1 MTIDWKKLLPIG
13 AAIALFYVL
22 TLAYFSP
29 VLEGKRLVQGDI
41 RNYTGVSHDLV
52 EHRETYGEEPLWV
65 GSMFSGMPAYQV
77 SVVWPGSA
85 LHWLDRLFHG
95 FLPRPADFLFLYLI
109 GMFIGLRCMRVD
121 PWLSL
126 VGAVAFGFSSYF
138 FVILEAGHNSK
149 ANAVGYMPMVLGALY
164 MLLRGHKLL
173 GGALFALF
181 LSLQVHANHVQ
192 VAYYLGML
200 LVLFGLAEA
209 WRAIGEKRI
218 GDFFQR
224 SGLAVVSIVFA
235 LITNA
240 GMLWSTYEYGK
251 YTTRGPSELTIA
263 PDGGS
268 DAANKT
274 GGLDRDYVTNW
285 SYGKEESFTLIIPHA
300 KGGSSGSVIQG
311 QEDIN
316 AITDP
321 AFRSE
326 VLKKYQDG
334 GYINSYWGD
343 QDFTS
348 GPVYLGIVVVLL
360 MLLLLSRAE
369 GKARW
374 WVLGSLLLIGVLLNI
389 TSPLLAGLLVIAY
402 LSAGIFLWKETLAY
416 ALFSALLLTLFLSWG
431 KFYMPL
437 TDFFLDHVP
446 GYDKFRA
453 VTIIL
458 VIVELCAPLLGVLY
472 LDRLLKEGK
481 WDRMEQRRFL
491 IPAGVLL
498 LVLLIM
504 GLGASSLF
512 EFFSEREQEQLRADG
527 SQVYIDGLKAMRL
540 GIFTGDVWRGIGFLL
555 VGAALVFAFGRR
567 LIGKSLLL
575 IGLAAVILVDLWTVD
590 KRYLNNGKRD
600 GRYVSWEDDAQSK
613 LPFKPQ
619 PADLA
624 ILQREQNAD
633 TEADLVQALDRL
645 KEKKRESDA
654 SNKLV
659 SKDEEAIARFG
670 SLRRTTNFRVLNLRD
685 PFNDSRV
692 SYFHKS
698 IGGYHGAKLKRY
710 QELISFHLGTEM
722 QELLGNL
729 RGARSQGAMDSA
741 FIGHPALNM
750 LNMRYLIIQADQAP
764 LRNPHALGDGWFV
777 DEVRTV
783 KNADEEI
790 TMLGTIDPRQV
801 ALVDERFSNDIDVSA
816 AKPDSTASVSLKG
829 AWRLND
835 MRYTVKS
842 ANGGVVVF
850 SEIWYGPDWH
860 AEIDGQPATY
870 GRADYVLRAMSVP
883 GGEHEVRFFIDSK
896 PFNTGGQLAS
906 ISSWVLLLVVLGAL
920 GLTMRNAGSAPSL
933 PGRDGVG
940 S

>member
-1 MTIDWKKLLPIG
+1 MTIDWKKLLPAG
-13 AAIALFYVL
+13 AAIALFFAL

-29 VLEGKRLVQGDI
+29 VMEGKRLIQGDI
-41 RNYTGVSHDLV
+41 RNHAGASHDIV
-52 EHRETYGEEPLWV
+52 EHRDAYGEEPLWA
-65 GSMFSGMPAYQV
+65 GSMFSGMPAYQT
-77 SVVWPGSA
+77 SVVWPSGA
-85 LHWLDRLFHG
+85 LHWSDRLFHG
-95 FLPRPADFLFLYLI
+95 FLPRPADFLFLYLM

-126 VGAVAFGFSSYF
+126 VGAIAFAFSSYF

-149 ANAVGYMPMVLGALY
+149 ANAIGYMPMVLGAMY
-164 MLLRGHKLL
+164 MLLRGNKLL
-173 GGALFALF
+173 GAALFALF
-181 LSLQVHANHVQ
+181 LSLLISANHVQ

-209 WRAIGEKRI
+209 WRAVGEKRL

-224 SGLAVVSIVFA
+224 SGLAVIGVVFA
-235 LITNA
+235 LATNA
-240 GMLWSTYEYGK
+240 GLLWSTYEYGK

-263 PDGGS
+263 PEGGS
-268 DAANKT
+268 ASANQT
-274 GGLDRDYVTNW
+274 SGLDRDYVTNW
-285 SYGKEESFTLIIPHA
+285 SYGKQESFTLIVPHA
-300 KGGSSGSVIQG
+300 KGGASGSVIQS
-311 QEDIN
+311 QEDLN

-326 VLKKYQDG
+326 VMKKYQDG

-348 GPVYLGIVVVLL
+348 GPVYIGIVVVLL
-360 MLLLLSRAE
+360 MLLLLSRVE
-369 GKARW
+369 GMARW
-374 WVLGSLLLIGVLLNI
+374 WVLGSLPVVGLLLNI
-389 TSPLLAGLLVIAY
+389 TSPVLAGLLVLAY
-402 LSAGIFLWKETLAY
+402 LLAGIFLWKDTLAY

-458 VIVELCAPLLGVLY
+458 VIVELCAPVLAVLY

-481 WDRMEQRRFL
+481 WDRIAERRFL
-491 IPAGVLL
+491 IPAGVFLL
-498 LVLLIM
+498 AMVVM
-504 GLGASSLF
+504 ALGASSLF
-512 EFFSEREQEQLRADG
+512 NFFSDAEKAQLEGG
-527 SQVYIDGLKAMRL
+527 SQAYVDGLKAMRI
-540 GIFTGDVWRGIGFLL
+540 GIFTADVWRGIGFL
-555 VGAALVFAFGRR
+555 VAGAGLLFAFGRR
-567 LIGKSLLL
+567 LIGKPLLL
-575 IGLAAVILVDLWTVD
+575 AGLGAIILMDLWSVD
-590 KRYLNNGKRD
+590 KRYLNNDKRD
-600 GRYVSWEDDAQSK
+600 GRYMSWEEDAQSK
-613 LPFKPQ
+613 LPFKAQ

-624 ILQREQNAD
+624 ILQREQNAG
-633 TEADLVQALDRL
+633 TEADLAQALERM
-645 KEKKRESDA
+645 KEAKRTSNA

-659 SKDEEAIARFG
+659 SKEEEAVARFG

-710 QELISFHLGTEM
+710 QELISFHIGSEM
-722 QELLGNL
+722 QGLLGKL
-729 RGARSQGAMDSA
+729 RGARTQNAMDSA

-750 LNMRYLIIQADQAP
+750 LNMRYLIVQQDQPP

-790 TMLGTIDPRQV
+790 TALGTIDPRKT
-801 ALVDERFSNDIDVSA
+801 ALVDERFIKDIDVSA
-816 AKPDSTASVSLKG
+816 ARPDSTASVSLTG

-870 GRADYVLRAMSVP
+870 GRADYVLRAMNVP
-883 GGEHEVRFFIDSK
+883 PGEHEVRFYIKSE
-896 PFNTGGQLAS
+896 PFSTGGQLAS
-906 ISSWVLLLVVLGAL
+906 ISSWFLLLVVLGAI
-920 GLTMRNAGSAPSL
+920 GLTMRKNGSEEVQP
-933 PGRDGVG
+933 
-940 S
+940 

>member
-1 MTIDWKKLLPIG
+1 MTIDWKKLLPTG
-13 AAIALFYVL
+13 AAIIVFFTL

-29 VLEGKRLVQGDI
+29 VLDGKRLIQGDI
-41 RNYTGVSHDLV
+41 RNHAGMSRDIV
-52 EHRETYGEEPLWV
+52 EHRDAYGEEPLWA

-77 SVVWPGSA
+77 SVVWSGSA
-85 LHWLDRLFHG
+85 LHWMDRLFHG

-126 VGAVAFGFSSYF
+126 LGAVAFGFSSYF

-149 ANAVGYMPMVLGALY
+149 ANAVGYMPMVLGALC
-164 MLLRGHKLL
+164 MLLRGNKRL

-181 LSLQVHANHVQ
+181 LSLLVYVNHVQ

-209 WRAIGEKRI
+209 WRAVGEKRV
-218 GDFFQR
+218 GDFLQR
-224 SGLAVVSIVFA
+224 SGLAIIGVVFA

-251 YTTRGPSELTIA
+251 FTTRGTSELTIT
-263 PDGGS
+263 PDGS
-268 DAANKT
+268 SASANRT

-285 SYGKEESFTLIIPHA
+285 SYGKSESFTLIVPHA
-300 KGGSSGSVIQG
+300 KGGASGSVIQSK
-311 QEDIN
+311 EDID
-316 AITDP
+316 AISDP

-326 VLKKYQDG
+326 VMKKYQDG

-348 GPVYLGIVVVLL
+348 GPVYIGVVVVLL
-360 MLLLLSRAE
+360 MLLLLARAE
-369 GKARW
+369 GHARW
-374 WVLGSLLLIGVLLNI
+374 WVLGSLLLIAVLLNI

-402 LSAGIFLWKETLAY
+402 LLSGIFLWKDTLAY

-458 VIVELCAPLLGVLY
+458 VIVELCAPMLAVLY
-472 LDRLLKEGK
+472 LDRLLKEEK
-481 WDRMEQRRFL
+481 WNAVAQRNFL
-491 IPAGVLL
+491 MPAGALLLLL
-498 LVLLIM
+498 LVM
-504 GLGASSLF
+504 AVGASSLF
-512 EFFSEREQEQLRADG
+512 EFFSDREKEQLANG
-527 SQVYIDGLKAMRL
+527 SQTYVDGLKALRL
-540 GIFTGDVWRGIGFLL
+540 GIFTGDVWRGIGFLIA
-555 VGAALVFAFGRR
+555 GAGLVFAFGRR
-567 LIGKSLLL
+567 IISGPVLLT
-575 IGLAAVILVDLWTVD
+575 GLGVVILADLWTVD
-590 KRYLNNGKRD
+590 KRYLNNEKRD
-600 GRYVSWEDDAQSK
+600 GRYLSWEDDVQSR

-633 TEADLVQALDRL
+633 TEADLAQAIDRL
-645 KEKKRESDA
+645 KVAKRESDA

-659 SKDEEAIARFG
+659 NKDEEAIVRFG

-698 IGGYHGAKLKRY
+698 LGGYHGAKLKRY
-710 QELISFHLGTEM
+710 QELISFRIATEM
-722 QELLGNL
+722 QEVLGDL
-729 RGARSQGAMDSA
+729 RGARSQAAMDSA
-741 FIGHPALNM
+741 FLGRPE
-750 LNMRYLIIQADQAP
+750 LNMRYLIAQPDQPP

-777 DEVRTV
+777 DQVRTV

-790 TMLGTIDPRQV
+790 TALASIDPRHV
-801 ALVDERFSNDIDVSA
+801 ALVDERFVTDIDIAA
-816 AKPDSTASVSLKG
+816 AKPDSTARVSLKG
-829 AWRLND
+829 PWRLND

-842 ANGGVVVF
+842 ADGGVVVF

-860 AEIDGQPATY
+860 VEIDGQPATY

-883 GGEHEVRFFIDSK
+883 AGEHEVRFFIKSK
-896 PFNTGGQLAS
+896 PYSTGGQLAS
-906 ISSWVLLLVVLGAL
+906 ISSWLLLLVVLGAI
-920 GLTMRNAGSAPSL
+920 GLTMRDAGSVSTPL
-933 PGRDGVG
+933 GRDGAG

>member
-22 TLAYFSP
+22 TLAYFTP
-29 VLEGKRLVQGDI
+29 VMEGKRLVQGDI
-41 RNYTGVSHDLV
+41 RNHAGMSHDIV
-52 EHRETYGEEPLWV
+52 EHRDAYGEEPLWA

-126 VGAVAFGFSSYF
+126 VGALAFAFSSYF

-149 ANAVGYMPMVLGALY
+149 ANAVGYMPMVLGGLY
-164 MLLRGHKLL
+164 MLLRGNKLL
-173 GGALFALF
+173 GAALFALF
-181 LSLQVHANHVQ
+181 LSLLVYVNHVQ

-218 GDFFQR
+218 GDFLQR
-224 SGLAVVSIVFA
+224 SGLAIVAVVFA

-251 YTTRGPSELTIA
+251 FTTRGPSELTIA
-263 PDGGS
+263 PEGGS
-268 DAANKT
+268 ASANRT
-274 GGLDRDYVTNW
+274 TGLDRDYVTNW
-285 SYGKEESFTLIIPHA
+285 SYGKQESFTLIVPHA
-300 KGGSSGSVIQG
+300 KGGASGSVIQSK
-311 QEDIN
+311 EDID
-316 AITDP
+316 AISDP

-369 GKARW
+369 GMARW
-374 WVLGSLLLIGVLLNI
+374 WVLGSLLVVGLLLNI
-389 TSPLLAGLLVIAY
+389 TSPVMAGALVIIY
-402 LSAGIFLWKETLAY
+402 LLAGIFLWKDTLAY

-458 VIVELCAPLLGVLY
+458 VIVELCAPVLAVLY

-481 WDRMEQRRFL
+481 WDRLAERRFL
-491 IPAGVLL
+491 IPAGALLLL
-498 LVLLIM
+498 LVIM
-504 GLGASSLF
+504 ALGASSLF
-512 EFFSEREQEQLRADG
+512 EFFSDREKSQLAEG
-527 SQVYIDGLKAMRL
+527 SQAYVDGLKALRL
-540 GIFTGDVWRGIGFLL
+540 GIFTGDVWRGVGFLIAGAGL
-555 VGAALVFAFGRR
+555 VLAFGRR
-567 LIGKSLLL
+567 MIGKIVLLAGLGAL
-575 IGLAAVILVDLWTVD
+575 IVADLWTVD
-590 KRYLNNGKRD
+590 KRYLNNEKRE

-613 LPFKPQ
+613 TPFKPQ

-633 TEADLVQALDRL
+633 TEADLAQALVRM
-645 KEKKRESDA
+645 KEAKRNSDA
-654 SNKLV
+654 ANKIV
-659 SKDEEAIARFG
+659 SKDEEANARFG

-710 QELISFHLGTEM
+710 QELISFHIGQEM
-722 QELLGNL
+722 QDLLGNL
-729 RGARSQGAMDSA
+729 RGARTQNAMDSA

-750 LNMRYLIIQADQAP
+750 LNMRYLIVQADQPP

-790 TMLGTIDPRQV
+790 TALGTIDPKRV
-801 ALVDERFSNDIDVSA
+801 ALVDERFTKDIDISA

-829 AWRLND
+829 TWRLND

-850 SEIWYGPDWH
+850 SEIWYGPDWY

-870 GRADYVLRAMSVP
+870 GRADYVLRAMNVP
-883 GGEHEVRFFIDSK
+883 AGEHEVRFYIMSK
-896 PFNTGGQLAS
+896 PFTTGGQLAS
-906 ISSWVLLLVVLGAL
+906 ISSWALLLVVLGAI
-920 GLTMRNAGSAPSL
+920 GLSLRNAGSAPSL
-933 PGRDGVG
+933 VGKDGVG

>member
-29 VLEGKRLVQGDI
+29 VMEGKRLVQGDI
-41 RNYTGVSHDLV
+41 RNHAGMSHDIV
-52 EHRETYGEEPLWV
+52 EHRDAYGEEPLWA

-77 SVVWPGSA
+77 SVVWPASA

-126 VGAVAFGFSSYF
+126 VGALAFAFSSYF

-149 ANAVGYMPMVLGALY
+149 ANAVGYMPMVLGGLY
-164 MLLRGHKLL
+164 MLLRGNKML
-173 GGALFALF
+173 GAALFALF
-181 LSLQVHANHVQ
+181 LSLLVYVNHVQ

-218 GDFFQR
+218 GDFLQR
-224 SGLAVVSIVFA
+224 SGLAIVAVVFA

-251 YTTRGPSELTIA
+251 FTTRGPSELTIA
-263 PDGGS
+263 PEGGS
-268 DAANKT
+268 ASANQT
-274 GGLDRDYVTNW
+274 TGLDRDYVTNW
-285 SYGKEESFTLIIPHA
+285 SYGKQESFTLIVPHA
-300 KGGSSGSVIQG
+300 KGGASGSVIQSK
-311 QEDIN
+311 EDID
-316 AITDP
+316 AISDP

-360 MLLLLSRAE
+360 MLQLLSRAE
-369 GKARW
+369 GMARW
-374 WVLGSLLLIGVLLNI
+374 WVLGSLLVIGLLLNI
-389 TSPLLAGLLVIAY
+389 TSPVLAGLLVITY
-402 LSAGIFLWKETLAY
+402 LLVGIFLWKDTLAY

-458 VIVELCAPLLGVLY
+458 VIVELCAPVLAVLY

-481 WDRMEQRRFL
+481 WDRLAERRFL
-491 IPAGVLL
+491 IPAGALL
-498 LVLLIM
+498 LVLVIM
-504 GLGASSLF
+504 ALGASSLF
-512 EFFSEREQEQLRADG
+512 EFFSDREKDQLAEG
-527 SQVYIDGLKAMRL
+527 SQAYVDGLKAMRL
-540 GIFTGDVWRGIGFLL
+540 DIFTGDVWRGVGFLV
-555 VGAALVFAFGRR
+555 VGAGLVFAFGRR
-567 LIGKSLLL
+567 MIGKAALLAGLGAL
-575 IGLAAVILVDLWTVD
+575 ILADLWTVD
-590 KRYLNNGKRD
+590 KRYLNNEKRE

-613 LPFKPQ
+613 TPFKPQ

-633 TEADLVQALDRL
+633 TEADLAQALERM
-645 KEKKRESDA
+645 KEAKRNSDA
-654 SNKLV
+654 ANKIV

-710 QELISFHLGTEM
+710 QELISFHIGPEM
-722 QELLGNL
+722 QDLLGNL
-729 RGARSQGAMDSA
+729 RGARTQNAMDSA
-741 FIGHPALNM
+741 FIGHPVLNM
-750 LNMRYLIIQADQAP
+750 LNMRYLIVQGDQPP

-790 TMLGTIDPRQV
+790 TALGTIDPKRV
-801 ALVDERFSNDIDVSA
+801 ALVDERFTKDIDVSA

-842 ANGGVVVF
+842 TNGGVVVF
-850 SEIWYGPDWH
+850 SEIWYGPDWY

-870 GRADYVLRAMSVP
+870 GRADYVLRAMNVP
-883 GGEHEVRFFIDSK
+883 AGEHEVRFYIKSRSFS
-896 PFNTGGQLAS
+896 TGGQLAS
-906 ISSWVLLLVVLGAL
+906 VSSWALLLVVLGAI
-920 GLTMRNAGSAPSL
+920 GLSLRNAGSASSPT
-933 PGRDGVG
+933 GKDGVG